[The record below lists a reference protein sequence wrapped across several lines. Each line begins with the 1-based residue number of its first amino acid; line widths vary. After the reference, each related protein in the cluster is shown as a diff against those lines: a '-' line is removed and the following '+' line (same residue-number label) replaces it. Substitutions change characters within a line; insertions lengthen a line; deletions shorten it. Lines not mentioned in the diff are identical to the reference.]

1 MAITRLG
8 GENAITGTIPT
19 SVAPGQGKVLQVVST
34 TKTDSFN
41 TTSTSFTDITDLS
54 VAITPSSTS
63 NKILVS
69 VNIGTHDSTSPTT
82 YAYQLVRDSTAIGL
96 GSTSTA
102 ATMGG
107 TINADRGE
115 GQSMTF
121 LDTPNTTSSTT
132 YKLQVRSPSG
142 YTFYINERQ
151 GNTNYRTISTI
162 TVMEISG

>member
-1 MAITRLG
+1 M
-8 GENAITGTIPT
+8 
-19 SVAPGQGKVLQVVST
+19 QVLST

-69 VNIGTHDSTSPTT
+69 VNIGTHDSTSATT

-107 TINADRGE
+107 TINADRAE

-121 LDTPNTTSSTT
+121 LDTPNTTSATT

-142 YTFYINERQ
+142 NTFYINERQ
-151 GNTNYRTISTI
+151 GNSDYRTISTI